1 LKVIKNTKGSNVS
14 KITIPDPSWG
24 SDLANIILDLEKLR
38 TKQLGGDVP
47 PYIFFQLK
55 ELFQILE
62 TIGSARI
69 EGNNTTL
76 SEYVEK
82 IIEEASEDEQSKEIH
97 NLENT
102 IRYIEESLQKNAPI
116 DRTFISDLHK
126 ILTQELSPPP
136 QGEGSRYPGELR
148 KNEVA
153 IKNSGHTPP
162 SPMVLPEYFEKFI
175 AFINEAHKEQ
185 YQLLMVAIAHHRFE
199 YIHPF
204 DNGNGRMGRLLNY
217 ALLIKLGFQVKNGR
231 ILNPSSV
238 FYADRDRY
246 YDMLSLADS
255 LNSSDLLAWSEYF
268 LSGMKN
274 ELEKIDSLLRFEYV
288 RDELLLPMLHIA
300 KERQY
305 ITELE
310 HKILVY
316 LVNTKDMAI
325 KSSQLERFGIKSS
338 RQKSY
343 TITKLK
349 EKKMLLPT
357 KEGGRIYTISFG
369 NSYLL
374 RTIMEVLD
382 QKGFVSEFLK

>member
-1 LKVIKNTKGSNVS
+1 MKVIENTKGSNVS
-14 KITIPDPSWG
+14 EITIPDPSWG

-82 IIEEASEDEQSKEIH
+82 IIEEASEDEQSKEIR
-97 NLENT
+97 NLENA
-102 IRYIEESLQKNAPI
+102 IRYIEDSLQKNAPI

-148 KNEVA
+148 KSEIA
-153 IKNSGHTPP
+153 IKNAGHTPP
-162 SPMVLPEYFEKFI
+162 SPMILPEYFEKFI

-255 LNSSDLLAWSEYF
+255 SNASDLLAWSEYF

-325 KSSQLERFGIKSS
+325 KSSELERFGIKSS

>member
-1 LKVIKNTKGSNVS
+1 MVEIV
-14 KITIPDPSWG
+14 IPDPSWG
-24 SDLANIILDLEKLR
+24 SDLANVILDLEKLR

-82 IIEEASEDEQSKEIH
+82 IIEDRSEDEQSREIR
-97 NLENT
+97 NLENA
-102 IRYIEESLQKNAPI
+102 IHYIEESLEKGAPI
-116 DRTFISDLHK
+116 DRAFISDVHK
-126 ILTQELSPPP
+126 ILTDRLSPPP
-136 QGEGSRYPGELR
+136 TGEGSRYPGDLR
-148 KNEVA
+148 QNEVA

-162 SPMVLPEYFEKFI
+162 SPMILPEYFEAFI
-175 AFINEAHKEQ
+175 AFINAKHKEQ

-217 ALLIKLGFQVKNGR
+217 ALLIKLGFQVRNGR

-246 YDMLSLADS
+246 YDMLSRADS
-255 LNSSDLLAWSEYF
+255 LKAEDLLAWCEYF
-268 LSGMKN
+268 LSGMRN
-274 ELEKIDSLLRFEYV
+274 ELEKIDSLLHFEYV
-288 RDELLLPMLHIA
+288 RDELLLPMLHSA

-305 ITELE
+305 VTELE

-316 LVNTKDMAI
+316 LVNKEDMSI
-325 KSSQLERFGIKSS
+325 KSSELERFGIIAS

-343 TITKLK
+343 TITKLRD
-349 EKKMLLPT
+349 KKMIMPI
-357 KEGGRIYTISFG
+357 KEGGRVYTISFG

>member
-1 LKVIKNTKGSNVS
+1 MQ
-14 KITIPDPSWG
+14 KISIPDPSWG

-38 TKQLGGDVP
+38 TKKLGGDVP
-47 PYIFFQLK
+47 AYIFFQLK

-82 IIEEASEDEQSKEIH
+82 IIEAQPEDEQTKEIH
-97 NLENT
+97 NLDRA
-102 IRYIEESLQKNAPI
+102 IHYIEETLEKDTPVNRA
-116 DRTFISDLHK
+116 FISDIHK
-126 ILTQELSPPP
+126 ILTHQLSAPPA
-136 QGEGSRYPGELR
+136 GEGSRYAGRLR
-148 KNEVA
+148 QHEVA

-162 SPMVLPEYFEKFI
+162 SPVTLADYFEDFI
-175 AFINEAHKEQ
+175 SFINAPHKEQ

-238 FYADRDRY
+238 FYTDRDRY
-246 YDMLSLADS
+246 YDMLAKADS
-255 LNSSDLLAWSEYF
+255 LMPDDLLAWCEYF

-274 ELEKIDSLLRFEYV
+274 ELEKIDSLLSLDFV
-288 RDELLLPMLHIA
+288 RNELLLPMLKLA

-305 ITELE
+305 ITEE
-310 HKILVY
+310 ERKILAY
-316 LVNTKDMAI
+316 LVSKEDMAM
-325 KSSQLERFGIKSS
+325 KSSELAHFGITGS

-343 TITKLK
+343 IISKLK
-349 EKKMLLPT
+349 DKKMMKPT
-357 KEGGRIYTISFG
+357 QKGGRIYTISFG
-369 NSYLL
+369 NNYLL
-374 RTIMEVLD
+374 RAVMEVLD
-382 QKGFVSEFLK
+382 RKGFVSEFLK

>member
-1 LKVIKNTKGSNVS
+1 MSE
-14 KITIPDPSWG
+14 ITIPDPSWG
-24 SDLANIILDLEKLR
+24 SNLANIILDLEKLR
-38 TKQLGGDVP
+38 TKRLGGDVP

-82 IIEEASEDEQSKEIH
+82 IIEETSEDEQSKEIR
-97 NLENT
+97 NLENA
-102 IRYIEESLQKNAPI
+102 IGYIEDSLQKNAPI

-126 ILTQELSPPP
+126 ILTQKLSPPP

-148 KNEVA
+148 KSEVA

-162 SPMVLPEYFEKFI
+162 SSLLLPEYFEKFI
-175 AFINEAHKEQ
+175 DFINASHKEQ

-255 LNSSDLLAWSEYF
+255 LESNNLLAWSEYF

-288 RDELLLPMLHIA
+288 RNELLLPMLHIA

-325 KSSQLERFGIKSS
+325 KSSELERFGINSS